1 MAQTPA
7 GTADPARVRQY
18 IDILAFCAHE
28 CAETRGG
35 PHDVFLWNARRLSEA
50 LLYAL
55 AEGTEF
61 AAQAKPLQGR
71 PMDHAELTRK
81 LASQGRVPS
90 QLGGYFD
97 ILRSCG
103 NASALGQGPDVVADT
118 ATLDACRRAVIA
130 VVRWFYYDSALAEP
144 MPAAVSD
151 ALRDLETEQ
160 ARTPRPHRAEMELR
174 KLRREIEHLKAQLS
188 PELSMLGTDGGEI
201 QGPQRRR
208 AARLRLAIL
217 AAVLLVGTTA
227 GWLAGIWS
235 STETMTAT
243 PAAPAGVSGRSHLQA
258 PDEPPFAAPP
268 DAALAEQAAAEPIAA
283 AAVATPVD
291 GAELAAAVPVA
302 AEPVAAEPTPAVAQ
316 EPAAAQDESPGAP
329 TDPAVARPGC
339 PDAALAIAARK
350 VTLAQ
355 GPNPRPNWPQPA
367 PVPPAAKVAA
377 FCLDRD
383 PVSAGA
389 FATWLQTRSE
399 EERSAHLRRKGN
411 AALTGAEKLPVN
423 RITWAEA
430 VAYCSDRGGSLPSA
444 LQWEAALRHNP
455 APRLVTLTGEW
466 SVDTFPPEAFGY
478 PAERRSAEHLYF
490 KEHLG
495 ARPSS
500 RKPLLSW
507 QRGKAVR
514 NGASAVTF
522 RCAYP
527 L

>member
-61 AAQAKPLQGR
+61 AAQARPLQGR

-81 LASQGRVPS
+81 LMSQGRVPS
-90 QLGGYFD
+90 QLGGFFD

-103 NASALGQGPDVVADT
+103 NVGAHSQGPDVVADT

-160 ARTPRPHRAEMELR
+160 ARTPRPHRTEMELR

-201 QGPQRRR
+201 AGPQRRR
-208 AARLRLAIL
+208 AVRLRLAIL
-217 AAVLLVGTTA
+217 VAVLLFGTTA
-227 GWLAGIWS
+227 GWLAGIWT
-235 STETMTAT
+235 STETQTAP
-243 PAAPAGVSGRSHLQA
+243 PAAPTAISRPAHPQTPDQA
-258 PDEPPFAAPP
+258 EVAASL
-268 DAALAEQAAAEPIAA
+268 DAALADQAAVEPVAA
-283 AAVATPVD
+283 AAGATAVG
-291 GAELAAAVPVA
+291 GADRAV

-316 EPAAAQDESPGAP
+316 EPAAPQDELPGSAVEP
-329 TDPAVARPGC
+329 AAERKACPDGATAVAGRK
-339 PDAALAIAARK
+339 LA
-350 VTLAQ
+350 LAQ

-367 PVPPAAKVAA
+367 PTPPPAKVGA
-377 FCLDRD
+377 FCIDRD
-383 PVSAGA
+383 SVSSGA
-389 FATWLQTRSE
+389 FAAWLQTRGDD
-399 EERSAHLRRKGN
+399 ERAAQLRRRGN
-411 AALTGAEKLPVN
+411 AALAGAEKLPANQV
-423 RITWAEA
+423 TWSDAA
-430 VAYCSDRGGSLPSA
+430 SFCSSRSGSLPSA
-444 LQWEAALRHNP
+444 LQWEAALRHKP
-455 APRLVTLTGEW
+455 APRLAPATGEW
-466 SVDTFPPEAFGY
+466 ALDTFPPAAFGY
-478 PAERRSAEHLYF
+478 SAARPSSEHLYF

-495 ARPSS
+495 GRPSS